1 MKNNRP
7 VNLDLMT
14 MRYPV
19 SAIAS
24 LLHRITGMA
33 LFVAIG
39 FMLWALSASL
49 DSPEGFALVQSVLTH
64 PLAKS
69 IAWGIASFVVYH
81 LFAGIKHLLMDA
93 GNFETIEGGALASQ
107 AVLGAS
113 LVGIILVGV
122 WIW

>member
-1 MKNNRP
+1 VKNNRP

-49 DSPEGFALVQSVLTH
+49 ESPEGFALVQGVLTH
-64 PLAKS
+64 PLAKL
-69 IAWGIASFVVYH
+69 IAWGIASFIVYH

-93 GNFETIEGGALASQ
+93 GHFETIEGGALASQ
-107 AVLGAS
+107 AVLGVS

>member
-14 MRYPV
+14 MRFPV

-24 LLHRITGMA
+24 LLHRASGMA

-39 FMLWALSASL
+39 FLLWALSTSL
-49 DSPEGFALVQSVLTH
+49 DSPEGFALVQAVLTH
-64 PLAKS
+64 PLAKLV
-69 IAWGIASFVVYH
+69 AWGIASFVVYH
-81 LFAGIKHLLMDA
+81 LFAGIKHLFMDA
-93 GNFETIEGGALASQ
+93 GFFESLEGGTLASQ
-107 AVLGAS
+107 AVLGLS
-113 LVGIILVGV
+113 LIGVVLVGV